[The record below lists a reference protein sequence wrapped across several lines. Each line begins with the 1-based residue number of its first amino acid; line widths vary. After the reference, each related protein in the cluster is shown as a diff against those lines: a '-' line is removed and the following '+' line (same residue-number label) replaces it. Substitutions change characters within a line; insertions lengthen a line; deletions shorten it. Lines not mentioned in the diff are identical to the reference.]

1 MQRAESPAPST
12 IGSSVFSSSP
22 DWGRRG
28 ELRARCGIICP
39 KRVEGAKEHNDCAS
53 ERARCAVFKGTFD
66 DSFTV
71 VGRRSSLSLAN
82 NGEMRKSGVSELR
95 KLSKFPL
102 LFLVISFRPK
112 SMSKPQNIHLGNH

>member
-53 ERARCAVFKGTFD
+53 ERGVQFLRGRLTTLLPLLGVA
-66 DSFTV
+66 
-71 VGRRSSLSLAN
+71 RRSLSPTTVKCENLEFPNFAN
-82 NGEMRKSGVSELR
+82 YQN
-95 KLSKFPL
+95 FP
-102 LFLVISFRPK
+102 SF
-112 SMSKPQNIHLGNH
+112 SS